1 MNKLTTIIFLFAAF
15 QAFGQQQPQ
24 TETRTSYIIE
34 PVRPDSFFLVE
45 IIETVNPAIPRPS
58 ETLNYQL
65 FRSPD
70 ELTVFLE
77 NRKKQVEAIRQQA
90 AKFEQLTKLMDEAAN
105 ANRQFLGLDNKKRK
119 TNKP

>member
-1 MNKLTTIIFLFAAF
+1 MNKLTTIILLFAAF

-24 TETRTSYIIE
+24 PETVTYYELDAI
-34 PVRPDSFFLVE
+34 RPDSFYLVE
-45 IIETVNPAIPRPS
+45 VIEAVNAALPRPS
-58 ETLNYQL
+58 QTLNYQL
-65 FRSPD
+65 FRSPE

-77 NRKKQVEAIRQQA
+77 TRKKQVEIIRQQA